1 MKVFMIR
8 SYLRASSRS
17 SHGARGFSLIELMFT
32 VAILG
37 IIAAVA
43 LPSYTDHVR
52 KTRRADAM
60 ATLAQD
66 QVTLERCYAANF
78 TYAVP
83 PCATPATP
91 SQAGYYT
98 IATATTATTYTLTAT
113 ATGPQVADTTCTQM
127 VIDQANQKTAADNLG
142 ASQPGCWNP

>member
-1 MKVFMIR
+1 MIR
-8 SYLRASSRS
+8 NYLRATSRRG
-17 SHGARGFSLIELMFT
+17 HGARGFTLIELMFA

-43 LPSYTDHVR
+43 FPSYTDHVR

-60 ATLAQD
+60 ATLTQD

-78 TYAVP
+78 TYAQP
-83 PCATPATP
+83 PCATPPGSSQSGFYAIAAT
-91 SQAGYYT
+91 
-98 IATATTATTYTLTAT
+98 TTATGYTLTAT
-113 ATGPQVADTTCTQM
+113 ATGPQAADTTCAQM
-127 VIDQANQKTAADNLG
+127 AIDQANQKTAADNLG

>member
-1 MKVFMIR
+1 MIR
-8 SYLRASSRS
+8 SNVRATARRV
-17 SHGARGFSLIELMFT
+17 HGARGFTLIELMIT

-43 LPSYTDHVR
+43 LPSYGDYIR
-52 KTRRADAM
+52 RTRRADAM

-83 PCATPATP
+83 PCATPSAT
-91 SQAGYYT
+91 SQAGFYS
-98 IATATTATTYTLTAT
+98 IAAIMTATGYTLTAT
-113 ATGPQVADTTCTQM
+113 ATGAQAADTLCAQM
-127 VIDQANQKTAADNLG
+127 AIDQVNQKTAADSLG
-142 ASQPGCWNP
+142 TTQPGCWNP